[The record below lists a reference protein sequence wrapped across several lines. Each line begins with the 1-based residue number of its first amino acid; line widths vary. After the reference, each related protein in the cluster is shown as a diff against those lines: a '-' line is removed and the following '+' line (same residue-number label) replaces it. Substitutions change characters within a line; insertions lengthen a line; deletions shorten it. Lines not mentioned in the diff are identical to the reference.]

1 MKQSKRSLLA
11 IRVATDVIA
20 VTASWLLAGFL
31 RFYVIPGGDTFGSFV
46 SYLKLV
52 GYVVLFNLYFISRN
66 GLYADDLE
74 HAWRKEATA
83 MVFSTFEAFLLL
95 VVMLYFLYLGKITRI
110 AIGLH
115 LIFSVIFLVTGRTF
129 VSNYV
134 KRAYAKGR
142 YTRRILLVG
151 YGENLTNFERDLH
164 SDTVEGI
171 IVVGQYDGSDG
182 PIGEVPQLN
191 GTLLRDV
198 VEAQKPDMV
207 VIGYPPAE
215 QQRQRAMIGQAVD
228 LLNERV
234 VMLPN
239 LPESYI
245 GTKVSDFRWTPM
257 FTLNAAEMGVFQRMA
272 KRTFDFVA
280 SLCALIILS
289 PLLAVIALIIKL
301 TSPGPVIFKQQRV
314 TRDAEVFTMYKFRSM
329 RTDMSEGDTA
339 RWTVENDPR
348 VTRIGKFIRKTSI
361 DELPQLFNVLGGS
374 MSLIGPR
381 PERPELVERFN
392 DEIPG
397 YRLRHRFKA
406 GISGWAQV
414 NGWRGDTSLERRIE
428 FDLYYIRNWSFF
440 FDMRIVLF
448 TFLKGFVNENAY

>member
-1 MKQSKRSLLA
+1 MKHSKRSLLA
-11 IRVATDVIA
+11 IRVATDIVA

-31 RFYVIPGGDTFGSFV
+31 RFYVIPGGDSFGSFV
-46 SYLKLV
+46 SYLRLA
-52 GYVVLFNLYFISRN
+52 GYVVLFNIFFISRN
-66 GLYADDLE
+66 GLYADELE
-74 HAWRKEATA
+74 HTWRKETTG

-115 LIFSVIFLVTGRTF
+115 LILSVISLVAGRTL
-129 VSNYV
+129 VSTYV
-134 KRAYAKGR
+134 TRAYAKGR
-142 YTRRILLVG
+142 YTRAILLVG
-151 YGENLTNFERDLH
+151 FGENLANFERNLR
-164 SDTVEGI
+164 SDTVKGI
-171 IVVGQYDGSDG
+171 TVVGQYDGGDG
-182 PIGEVPQLN
+182 PIGDVAQLD
-191 GTLLRDV
+191 GALLRDV
-198 VEAQKPDMV
+198 VAEQKPDMV

-215 QQRQRAMIGQAVD
+215 QKRQRAMIGQAVD

-272 KRTFDFVA
+272 KRSFDFVA

-289 PLLAVIALIIKL
+289 PLLALIALIIKA
-301 TSPGPVIFKQQRV
+301 TSPGPAIFKQQRV
-314 TRDAEVFTMYKFRSM
+314 TRDAEIFTMYKFRSM
-329 RTDMSEGDTA
+329 RIDMSEGDEA
-339 RWTVENDPR
+339 RWTVEDDPR
-348 VTRIGKFIRKTSI
+348 VTKIGKFIRRTSI

-374 MSLIGPR
+374 MSLVGPR
-381 PERPELVERFN
+381 PERPELVEKFN

-428 FDLYYIRNWSFF
+428 FDLFYIRNWSLF
-440 FDMRIVLF
+440 FDLRIVLF

>member
-1 MKQSKRSLLA
+1 
-11 IRVATDVIA
+11 
-20 VTASWLLAGFL
+20 
-31 RFYVIPGGDTFGSFV
+31 
-46 SYLKLV
+46 
-52 GYVVLFNLYFISRN
+52 
-66 GLYADDLE
+66 
-74 HAWRKEATA
+74 
-83 MVFSTFEAFLLL
+83 
-95 VVMLYFLYLGKITRI
+95 
-110 AIGLH
+110 
-115 LIFSVIFLVTGRTF
+115 
-129 VSNYV
+129 
-134 KRAYAKGR
+134 
-142 YTRRILLVG
+142 
-151 YGENLTNFERDLH
+151 
-164 SDTVEGI
+164 
-171 IVVGQYDGSDG
+171 
-182 PIGEVPQLN
+182 
-191 GTLLRDV
+191 
-198 VEAQKPDMV
+198 
-207 VIGYPPAE
+207 
-215 QQRQRAMIGQAVD
+215 
-228 LLNERV
+228 
-234 VMLPN
+234 
-239 LPESYI
+239 
-245 GTKVSDFRWTPM
+245 M
-257 FTLNAAEMGVFQRMA
+257 FTLNAAEMGVFQLMA